1 MMILIFIKFNKE
13 TTNKMFE
20 YLYFSQLIGL
30 FVVDVNVSGLD
41 INQCEAAESSSDN
54 NSKHQDD
61 GTISTITSFQSTHKC
76 HNTSRVSVVGEKML
90 EISLTNDACLNQVN
104 FLNRRE

>member
-1 MMILIFIKFNKE
+1 MMILIFIKFNKA
-13 TTNKMFE
+13 NKLFK

-41 INQCEAAESSSDN
+41 INQCEAEESSSDN

-76 HNTSRVSVVGEKML
+76 HNTSRVSV
-90 EISLTNDACLNQVN
+90 ICAFDAGNIPD
-104 FLNRRE
+104 